1 MTLSIAVLVMETTGA
16 MQLIVPI
23 MLVIFVSKIVGDFFN
38 EGIYDTHIHIRGAP
52 LLEESGLSS
61 SHRMITEKVTI
72 GDVAKKELVVLPS
85 RIQLRSLV
93 EVLKNCSHNSF
104 PIVNGAEMSKMVIEG
119 SISRTILMKML
130 EHRLGLYNDRGAAAV
145 EGEA

>member
-52 LLEESGLSS
+52 LLEGSGLSS
-61 SHRMITEKVTI
+61 SHRMIPEKVTI
-72 GDVAKKELVVLPS
+72 GDVAK
-85 RIQLRSLV
+85 
-93 EVLKNCSHNSF
+93 
-104 PIVNGAEMSKMVIEG
+104 
-119 SISRTILMKML
+119 
-130 EHRLGLYNDRGAAAV
+130 
-145 EGEA
+145 